1 MWTSAEFWHRIVYR
15 YEKSTQIAVRVPIF
29 IKNSSC
35 DFGLPSAVTSDTYY
49 RDTHNDYCKK
59 PSPRHIVI
67 FFYSVVKKEVSLCVP
82 NNCICREFF
91 YTNFRLDTVTST
103 KESVVLMSDRHTKIS
118 LSSWQAR

>member
-1 MWTSAEFWHRIVYR
+1 MKKAPRLPSGCKF
-15 YEKSTQIAVRVPIF
+15 S
-29 IKNSSC
+29 KNSSC

-67 FFYSVVKKEVSLCVP
+67 FFYSVVKTEVSLCVS